1 MDAVKHQNYFQYLS
15 GTGILFL
22 NLEKKSF
29 NLKIKRKSLERVID
43 IRCVNGCCC
52 CFYRMLLT
60 LHIVCFRCVVW
71 WMINWICRSAWGV
84 NYICVKSMS
93 NHIRIYYEK
102 QYEQHIVFG
111 MFMFWYVMF
120 CFGMFWFGMFMF
132 WYVYVYVMVCLCFV
146 LVCLCFGMFM
156 WYVSSRYRRVPERG
170 LLTGMCE
177 LHWILQL
184 FLLYWIQ
191 SELRP
196 DHLYRYIT
204 FNINF
209 YPFVSSEFF
218 LPFFFRRQ
226 SFIERQ
232 FIC

>member
-1 MDAVKHQNYFQYLS
+1 MVVV
-15 GTGILFL
+15 
-22 NLEKKSF
+22 
-29 NLKIKRKSLERVID
+29 VI
-43 IRCVNGCCC
+43 
-52 CFYRMLLT
+52 FYRMLLT

-84 NYICVKSMS
+84 NYIFVKSMS
-93 NHIRIYYEK
+93 NHTRFDYEK
-102 QYEQHIVFG
+102 QYEQHI
-111 MFMFWYVMF
+111 
-120 CFGMFWFGMFMF
+120 
-132 WYVYVYVMVCLCFV
+132 V

-177 LHWILQL
+177 LHWVLQL
-184 FLLYWIQ
+184 FLLHWIQ

-218 LPFFFRRQ
+218 LPFFFKRQ
-226 SFIERQ
+226 NFIERQ

>member
-1 MDAVKHQNYFQYLS
+1 M
-15 GTGILFL
+15 
-22 NLEKKSF
+22 
-29 NLKIKRKSLERVID
+29 ERVID

-60 LHIVCFRCVVW
+60 IHIVCFRCVVW

-93 NHIRIYYEK
+93 NYIRIDYEK

-111 MFMFWYVMF
+111 MFMFWYVYVL
-120 CFGMFWFGMFMF
+120 F
-132 WYVYVYVMVCLCFV
+132 WYVYV
-146 LVCLCFGMFM
+146 LVYMFM

-177 LHWILQL
+177 LHWVLQL
-184 FLLYWIQ
+184 FLLYWIH

-196 DHLYRYIT
+196 DHLYRYIA
-204 FNINF
+204 FKINF

-218 LPFFFRRQ
+218 LPFFFKETKLNWETVYLLVKWRSIFSYAQ
-226 SFIERQ
+226 HMFNMWKL
-232 FIC
+232 FKT

>member
-1 MDAVKHQNYFQYLS
+1 MIFVAWMVVV
-15 GTGILFL
+15 
-22 NLEKKSF
+22 
-29 NLKIKRKSLERVID
+29 VI
-43 IRCVNGCCC
+43 
-52 CFYRMLLT
+52 FYRMLLT

-93 NHIRIYYEK
+93 NHIRIDYEK

-111 MFMFWYVMF
+111 MFWYVN
-120 CFGMFWFGMFMF
+120 
-132 WYVYVYVMVCLCFV
+132 VLVCLCFV

-184 FLLYWIQ
+184 FLLHWIQ

-196 DHLYRYIT
+196 DHLYRYMD

-209 YPFVSSEFF
+209 YPFISSEFF
-218 LPFFFRRQ
+218 LLFFFKETKLNWKSRH
-226 SFIERQ
+226 E